1 MPVKRTTKNI
11 SVSVGSKTKK
21 PVKRKPVKRKPAT
34 KKPATKKPAT
44 KKPVKRKVLMSSAKL
59 QQKAAVYL
67 LASANASAKGR

>member
-34 KKPATKKPAT
+34 KKPATKKP
-44 KKPVKRKVLMSSAKL
+44 VKRKVLMSSAKL
-59 QQKAAVYL
+59 QQKAAGYL